1 MNPASHHPEEKLLDY
16 AYDELSAAESKTV
29 EAHVRSCPQCAD
41 SLTSM
46 KRVRQTMSQL
56 PIVPAPSKGLD
67 SLRAYA
73 EQAAERARARA
84 NRSRGWMQW
93 LVPVTGIAA
102 LSVVLVI
109 STNVIRMGHSTGPS
123 ESGSPVVVEPHRA
136 LPAEPSDQAPS
147 SGVVAASEPP
157 RGETASQENAAF
169 EKRPNVNSE
178 PLAKRAI
185 SVPPAKAA
193 EGKPSAQGVAASP
206 APAPAYD
213 LSERRVAAEE
223 ARNSDRKDQAKQWAI
238 APPKGE
244 HGNDAT
250 GRADGRDSAE
260 RMQSRTVGS
269 VSGVL
274 GGAVRQPALDD
285 KQPVAKGMEGGVVG
299 GAPGGVVGGIAEH
312 EAVADKQGVAKGGV
326 VGNGAA
332 KEDALSEKQR
342 APDEFASREADTAR
356 DEGHAAAPAR
366 KAAAVP
372 AAPAAVSNS
381 LNVQAAE
388 ARKAGDREQE
398 VELLRQALASGA
410 RGPDRARLLGQL
422 CDALDALKRQ
432 AEADSACNDLIR
444 EFPNSDEAKA
454 AVQRQTLRSKAKQP

>member
-136 LPAEPSDQAPS
+136 LPPEPSDQAPS

-312 EAVADKQGVAKGGV
+312 EAVAD
-326 VGNGAA
+326 
-332 KEDALSEKQR
+332 
-342 APDEFASREADTAR
+342 
-356 DEGHAAAPAR
+356 EGHAAASAR
-366 KAAAVP
+366 KSAALP

-388 ARKAGDREQE
+388 ARKTGDREQE

-410 RGPDRARLLGQL
+410 RGQDRAHLLGQL
-422 CDALDALKRQ
+422 CDALDALKRH

>member
-16 AYDELSAAESKTV
+16 AYGELSVSESKTV

-73 EQAAERARARA
+73 EQAAERARTRA

-93 LVPVTGIAA
+93 LVPVTGVLA

-109 STNVIRMGHSTGPS
+109 STNVIRMGHSTGPI
-123 ESGSPVVVEPHRA
+123 ESGSPVVMEPHRA

-157 RGETASQENAAF
+157 RGETANQENPAF
-169 EKRPNVNSE
+169 AKRPN
-178 PLAKRAI
+178 L
-185 SVPPAKAA
+185 
-193 EGKPSAQGVAASP
+193 AASP

-223 ARNSDRKDQAKQWAI
+223 ARNRDRKDQPKQWAI

-250 GRADGRDSAE
+250 GRADSRDSVE
-260 RMQSRTVGS
+260 RMKSRTVGS
-269 VSGVL
+269 GSGVI
-274 GGAVRQPALDD
+274 GGTVRQQALDD
-285 KQPVAKGMEGGVVG
+285 KQPVAKGMEGGVEG

-312 EAVADKQGVAKGGV
+312 EAVAGKQGVAKGGV
-326 VGNGAA
+326 VGNGHA

-356 DEGHAAAPAR
+356 DEGRAAAPAR
-366 KAAAVP
+366 KFAAVP
-372 AAPAAVSNS
+372 APPAAVSNS

-398 VELLRQALASGA
+398 VELLRQALGAGA
-410 RGPDRARLLGQL
+410 RGQDRARLLGQL

-432 AEADSACNDLIR
+432 AEADSACNALIR

-454 AVQRQTLRSKAKQP
+454 ALERQMLRSKAKQ